1 MCSSDLWYQTFA
13 YYFVLDTCGFKG
25 RDQYTRWMEDIQ
37 YETGKRQALAHGK
50 MQKMAIRVKRTDK
63 LLFPE
68 GITAHFVASL
78 ELFEGGDVDFL
89 RTCIIAFCRL
99 ISA

>member
-1 MCSSDLWYQTFA
+1 M
-13 YYFVLDTCGFKG
+13 LDTCGFKG

-37 YETGKRQALAHGK
+37 YETEKAGLNAWKDA
-50 MQKMAIRVKRTDK
+50 KMAIRVKRTDK

-68 GITAHFVASL
+68 GITAHFIASL

-89 RTCIIAFCRL
+89 LAGVITFCRL
-99 ISA
+99 ILA